1 MLNAVVFPMKVDLCL
16 LFSLCFHFCF
26 AKGLSKYK
34 FGGI

>member
-1 MLNAVVFPMKVDLCL
+1 MLNAIVSPMKADLCL

-26 AKGLSKYK
+26 VKGLAKCK